1 MNLIVELLYTILF
14 LISKIFLFG
23 IIYFCIFAK
32 RNKMNEVTIKNSG
45 ATFTPTELADFLADK
60 LISELPQDSTTSYT
74 ILDPAC
80 GEGELLSSIARKFSA
95 LNNKINISI
104 KGFDTNVDYI
114 ISAKSNLSEFNFN
127 TDIQNQ
133 DFLNTQGVCTE
144 PLDLFNQNLNEEYA
158 DIVIANPPYVRT
170 QILGTEKAQ
179 EIAKRFNL
187 KGRVD
192 LYYPFLIAMT
202 NVLKKGGLIG
212 VITSNRYLFTKSGE
226 SIRKFLLENYEPIE
240 VIDLGDTKIFD
251 AAVLPA
257 IFIGRKKTS
266 KKKLSEPCK
275 FAKIYEELN
284 GINKSII
291 KSNSLFQ
298 ILNANQSGIYAV
310 NDKKYNYSVGLLKHA
325 SNKTEIWQM
334 TNTDENQWIEQISRN
349 SAFSIGDKFKVRVGV
364 KSCADNVFIKQSWEK
379 ESIIPENTLFK
390 KLISQENIKRWR
402 FSAENDLK
410 ILYPHYSA
418 NGKRL
423 VIDLEDFPEA
433 KKYFEANKE
442 QLAGRNYLIEAG
454 RKWYEMWVPQ
464 NPDFWALPK
473 LVFPDI
479 SVDARF
485 YYDENGS
492 VVNGN
497 CYWIV
502 AQSEQEKELLFLV
515 QGVANSDLMAK
526 YHDLCFNNKLYSGRR
541 RYFSQ
546 YIEKYPIPD
555 PRKESSTQIIKIVKK
570 LNELSAM
577 NESVTELECELNN
590 LVNNSF
596 GF

>member
-1 MNLIVELLYTILF
+1 MI
-14 LISKIFLFG
+14 
-23 IIYFCIFAK
+23 
-32 RNKMNEVTIKNSG
+32 EVTIKNSG
-45 ATFTPTELADFLADK
+45 ATFTPTDLADFLSDR
-60 LISELPQDSTTSYT
+60 LISELKQQTEPSCT

-80 GEGELLSSIARKFSA
+80 GEGELLSSIARKFEAAHYKST
-95 LNNKINISI
+95 LKL
-104 KGFDTNVDYI
+104 KGFDTNIDYLIKAKANLAEFDVDV
-114 ISAKSNLSEFNFN
+114 
-127 TDIQNQ
+127 DIQNQ
-133 DFLNTQGVCTE
+133 DFLSTQGVSAE
-144 PLDLFNQNLNEEYA
+144 PLNLFIQDINEEYA
-158 DIVIANPPYVRT
+158 DLIIANPPYVRT

-257 IFIGRKKTS
+257 IFIGRKKSS
-266 KKKLSEPCK
+266 KNQLSEPCK
-275 FAKIYEELN
+275 FAKIYEEFN
-284 GINKSII
+284 AIDKPVFTA
-291 KSNSLFQ
+291 NSLFE
-298 ILNANQSGIYAV
+298 IINTNKSGVYSI
-310 NDKKYNYSVGLLKHA
+310 NGRKYNFSNGLLKHA
-325 SNKTEIWQM
+325 PNKADIWQM
-334 TNTDENQWIEQISRN
+334 TNPEENKWIEQISKN
-349 SAFSIGDKFKVRVGV
+349 TSFLIGDKFKVRVGV
-364 KSCADNVFIKQSWEK
+364 KSCADNVFLKQNWEN
-379 ESIIPENTLFK
+379 EPFIPEDKLFR
-390 KLISQENIKRWR
+390 KLISQENIQRWC
-402 FSAENDLK
+402 FSSENDLK

-423 VIDLEDFPEA
+423 VINLEEYPNA

-442 QLAGRNYLIEAG
+442 QLEGRKYLIEAG
-454 RKWYEMWVPQ
+454 RNWYEMWVPQ
-464 NPDFWALPK
+464 NPGFWPLPK

-485 YYDENGS
+485 YYDKNGS

-502 AQSEQEKELLFLV
+502 AQTEQEKELLLLI
-515 QGVANSDLMAK
+515 QGIANSDLMAQ

-546 YIEKYPIPD
+546 YIEKYPIPN
-555 PRKESSTQIIKIVKK
+555 PNKTSSKQIIEVVSK
-570 LNELSAM
+570 LNELSAL
-577 NESVTELECELNN
+577 NQDVTELESQLNG
-590 LVNNSF
+590 LVYESF

>member
-1 MNLIVELLYTILF
+1 M
-14 LISKIFLFG
+14 S
-23 IIYFCIFAK
+23 
-32 RNKMNEVTIKNSG
+32 EVTIKNSG

-60 LISELPQDSTTSYT
+60 LIAELHQEKITSFT

-80 GEGELLSSIARKFSA
+80 GEGELLSSIVRRLSTSK
-95 LNNKINISI
+95 NKININI
-104 KGFDTNVDYI
+104 KGFDTNIDYI
-114 ISAKSNLSEFNFN
+114 ISAKSNLSEFTYNV
-127 TDIQNQ
+127 DIQNQ
-133 DFLNTQGVCTE
+133 DFLTTQGVCKE
-144 PLDLFNQNLNEEYA
+144 PLNLFNQNINEEYA
-158 DIVIANPPYVRT
+158 DLVIANPPYVRT

-179 EIAKRFNL
+179 EIAQRFNL

-266 KKKLSEPCK
+266 SKQFSEPCR

-284 GINKSII
+284 GTDKQVIKSI
-291 KSNSLFQ
+291 SLFQ
-298 ILNANQSGIYAV
+298 ILNTNQSGIYSV
-310 NDKKYNYSVGLLKHA
+310 NDKKFSYSVGLLKH
-325 SNKTEIWQM
+325 SPNKNDIWQM
-334 TNTDENQWIEQISRN
+334 TNSDENEWIEQINNN
-349 SAFSIGDKFKVRVGV
+349 STFRIGDKFKVRVGV
-364 KSCADNVFIKQSWEK
+364 KSCADNVFIKQSWDK
-379 ESIIPENTLFK
+379 ESIIPEDKLFK
-390 KLISQENIKRWR
+390 KLISQENIQRWC
-402 FSAENDLK
+402 FTSENDLK
-410 ILYPHYSA
+410 ILYPHYSSD
-418 NGKRL
+418 GKRL
-423 VIDLEDFPEA
+423 VIDLEDYPIA
-433 KKYFEANKE
+433 RSYFEYHKE
-442 QLAGRNYLIEAG
+442 QLTGRKYLIDAG
-454 RKWYEMWVPQ
+454 RKWFEMWVPQ
-464 NPDFWALPK
+464 NPEFWALPK

-502 AQSEQEKELLFLV
+502 AQTEQEKELLFLI
-515 QGVANSDLMAK
+515 QGVANSDLMAQ

-555 PRKESSTQIIKIVKK
+555 PRKQISIQIIETVKEM
-570 LNELSAM
+570 NELSALKQD
-577 NESVTELECELNN
+577 VADLECELNN
-590 LVNNSF
+590 LVNKSF

>member
-1 MNLIVELLYTILF
+1 MQIYIYHLQNIPFWNNYF
-14 LISKIFLFG
+14 L
-23 IIYFCIFAK
+23 IFAK
-32 RNKMNEVTIKNSG
+32 RSQMNEVTIKNSG

-60 LISELPQDSTTSYT
+60 LISELLQETATSYT

-80 GEGELLSSIARKFSA
+80 GEGELLASIARKFSA
-95 LNNKINISI
+95 SNNKININI

-114 ISAKSNLSEFNFN
+114 ISAKSNLLEFNFN
-127 TDIQNQ
+127 VDVQNQ
-133 DFLNTQGVCTE
+133 DFLITQGVCSE
-144 PLDLFNQNLNEEYA
+144 PLDLFNQNVNEEYA

-226 SIRKFLLENYEPIE
+226 SIRKFLLEHYEPIE

-257 IFIGRKKTS
+257 IFIGRKKTN
-266 KKKLSEPCK
+266 KKQLSEPCK

-284 GINKSII
+284 GIDKPII
-291 KSNSLFQ
+291 KSNSVFQ
-298 ILNANQSGIYAV
+298 ILNTNQSGIYAI
-310 NDKKYNYSVGLLKHA
+310 NDKKYNYSAGLLKHA
-325 SNKTEIWQM
+325 SNKTDIWQM
-334 TNTDENQWIEQISRN
+334 TNNDENQWIEQINKN
-349 SAFSIGDKFKVRVGV
+349 SAFLIGDKFKVRVGV
-364 KSCADNVFIKQSWEK
+364 KSCADNVFIKQTWEK

-390 KLISQENIKRWR
+390 KLISQENIKRWC

-423 VIDLEDFPEA
+423 VIDLEDFPNA
-433 KKYFEANKE
+433 KKYFEFNQE
-442 QLAGRNYLIEAG
+442 QLAGRSYLIKAG

-464 NPDFWALPK
+464 NPEFWALPK

-502 AQSEQEKELLFLV
+502 AKTEQEKELLFLI
-515 QGVANSDLMAK
+515 QGVANSDLMAQ

-555 PRKESSTQIIKIVKK
+555 PRKDSSKQIIETVKTLNKQTTLNQDVTELEFK
-570 LNELSAM
+570 LNEL
-577 NESVTELECELNN
+577 
-590 LVNNSF
+590 VNQSF
-596 GF
+596 GFYGL

>member
-1 MNLIVELLYTILF
+1 
-14 LISKIFLFG
+14 
-23 IIYFCIFAK
+23 
-32 RNKMNEVTIKNSG
+32 MNEVTIKNSG

-60 LISELPQDSTTSYT
+60 LISELFQETATSYT

-80 GEGELLSSIARKFSA
+80 GEGELLASIARKLSVS
-95 LNNKINISI
+95 NNKISINI
-104 KGFDTNVDYI
+104 KGFDTNIDYI

-127 TDIQNQ
+127 ADIQNQ
-133 DFLNTQGVCTE
+133 DFLSTQGVCAETF
-144 PLDLFNQNLNEEYA
+144 DLFNQNINEEYA

-170 QILGTEKAQ
+170 QILGTDKAQ
-179 EIAKRFNL
+179 KIAKRFNL

-226 SIRKFLLENYEPIE
+226 SIRTFLLENYEPIE

-284 GINKSII
+284 GIDKAVI
-291 KSNSLFQ
+291 KANSLFQ
-298 ILNANQSGIYAV
+298 ILNTNQSGIYSV
-310 NDKKYNYSVGLLKHA
+310 NDKKFIYSVGLLKHT
-325 SNKTEIWQM
+325 SNKTDIWQM
-334 TNTDENQWIEQISRN
+334 TNTEENQWIEQINKN
-349 SAFSIGDKFKVRVGV
+349 SAFLIGDKLKVRVGV
-364 KSCADNVFIKQSWEK
+364 KSCADNVFIKRSWDK
-379 ESIIPENTLFK
+379 ESLVPENTLFK
-390 KLISQENIKRWR
+390 RLISQENIKRWC

-423 VIDLEDFPEA
+423 VIDLEDFPNA
-433 KKYFEANKE
+433 KKYFETNKE

-464 NPDFWALPK
+464 NPEFWALPK

-479 SVDARF
+479 CVDARF
-485 YYDENGS
+485 YYDQNGS

-502 AQSEQEKELLFLV
+502 AQSEQEKELLFLI
-515 QGVANSDLMAK
+515 QGVANSDLMAQ

-555 PRKESSTQIIKIVKK
+555 PRKENSKQIIEIVKK

-577 NESVTELECELNN
+577 NENVTELESELNN

>member
-1 MNLIVELLYTILF
+1 
-14 LISKIFLFG
+14 
-23 IIYFCIFAK
+23 
-32 RNKMNEVTIKNSG
+32 MNEVTIKNSG

-60 LISELPQDSTTSYT
+60 LISELIQETVTSYT

-80 GEGELLSSIARKFSA
+80 GEGELLASIARKFSTS
-95 LNNKINISI
+95 NNKINII
-104 KGFDTNVDYI
+104 LKGFDTNVDFI
-114 ISAKSNLSEFNFN
+114 ISAKSNLTEFNFN
-127 TDIQNQ
+127 VDIQNQ
-133 DFLNTQGVCTE
+133 DFLNTQGVCAE
-144 PLDLFNQNLNEEYA
+144 PLDLFNQNINEVYA
-158 DIVIANPPYVRT
+158 DIIIANPPYVRT

-257 IFIGRKKTS
+257 IFIGRKKIN
-266 KKKLSEPCK
+266 KKQLSEPCK

-284 GINKSII
+284 GIDKPNI
-291 KSNSLFQ
+291 KSNSVFQ
-298 ILNANQSGIYAV
+298 VLNTNQSGIYAV
-310 NDKKYNYSVGLLKHA
+310 NDKKYNYSAGLLKHT
-325 SNKTEIWQM
+325 SNKTDIWQM
-334 TNTDENQWIEQISRN
+334 TNADENQWIEQINKN
-349 SAFSIGDKFKVRVGV
+349 SAFLIGDKFKVRVGV
-364 KSCADNVFIKQSWEK
+364 KSCADNVFIKQTWEN

-390 KLISQENIKRWR
+390 KLISQENIKRWC

-410 ILYPHYSA
+410 ILYPHYSVK
-418 NGKRL
+418 GKRL
-423 VIDLEDFPEA
+423 VTDLEDFPNA
-433 KKYFEANKE
+433 KKYFELNKE
-442 QLAGRNYLIEAG
+442 QLAGRSYLIQAG

-464 NPDFWALPK
+464 NPEFWVLPK

-502 AQSEQEKELLFLV
+502 AQTKQEKELLFLI
-515 QGVANSDLMAK
+515 QGVANSDLMAQ

-555 PRKESSTQIIKIVKK
+555 PRKESSKQIIETVKK
-570 LNELSAM
+570 LNKQTAM
-577 NESVTELECELNN
+577 SENVTQLESELNS

>member
-1 MNLIVELLYTILF
+1 
-14 LISKIFLFG
+14 
-23 IIYFCIFAK
+23 
-32 RNKMNEVTIKNSG
+32 MNEVTIKNSG

-60 LISELPQDSTTSYT
+60 LISELFQESATSYT

-80 GEGELLSSIARKFSA
+80 GEGELLASIAKKFSA
-95 LNNKINISI
+95 SNNKININI
-104 KGFDTNVDYI
+104 KGFDTNIDYV
-114 ISAKSNLSEFNFN
+114 ISAKSNLSEFSFN
-127 TDIQNQ
+127 VDIQNQ
-133 DFLNTQGVCTE
+133 DFLSTQGVCSE
-144 PLDLFNQNLNEEYA
+144 PLNLFNQNINEEYA
-158 DIVIANPPYVRT
+158 DLIIANPPYVRT

-226 SIRKFLLENYEPIE
+226 SIRKFLLENYELIE

-257 IFIGRKKTS
+257 IFIGRKKTN
-266 KKKLSEPCK
+266 KKQISEPCK
-275 FAKIYEELN
+275 YAKIYEELN
-284 GINKSII
+284 GGNKTFI
-291 KSNSLFQ
+291 KSNSLFE
-298 ILNANQSGIYAV
+298 ILNTNQSGIYTV

-325 SNKTEIWQM
+325 LNKTDIWQM
-334 TNTDENQWIEQISRN
+334 TNTDENQWIEQINRN
-349 SAFSIGDKFKVRVGV
+349 TGFLIGDKFKVRVGV
-364 KSCADNVFIKQSWEK
+364 KSCADKVFIKQIWEK

-390 KLISQENIKRWR
+390 KLISQENIKRWC

-423 VIDLEDFPEA
+423 VIDLEDFPNA
-433 KKYFEANKE
+433 KKYFESNKE
-442 QLAGRNYLIEAG
+442 QLADRTYLIEAG

-464 NPDFWALPK
+464 NPEFWALPK

-502 AQSEQEKELLFLV
+502 AHTEQENELLFLI
-515 QGVANSDLMAK
+515 QGVANSNLMAQF
-526 YHDLCFNNKLYSGRR
+526 HDLCFNNKLYSGRR

-555 PRKESSTQIIKIVKK
+555 PRKESSKQIIEIVKK
-570 LNELSAM
+570 LNKLSAM
-577 NESVTELECELNN
+577 NENVTELEFELNN